1 MAPLEGLHELAGD
14 AGSTAKLRHLLEL
27 VGKAGHGSW
36 GHAPRIAQER
46 FSMPKTESII
56 IDELYVVLG
65 KDSDGNEGIAVG
77 VDSATGQTEPL
88 IGSRQRMG
96 RILPLAQALADQSQK
111 SLFLVKF
118 STRGN
123 LQTINPSEDS

>member
-1 MAPLEGLHELAGD
+1 
-14 AGSTAKLRHLLEL
+14 
-27 VGKAGHGSW
+27 
-36 GHAPRIAQER
+36 
-46 FSMPKTESII
+46 MPKPESIV

-77 VDSATGQTEPL
+77 IDSATGQTEPL